1 MNSGAGDILGK
12 CKGFGLAENLQLSI
26 QEFRT
31 NPFLVIF
38 FPLLLLLG
46 ITIIRI
52 TDEPLFL
59 DFSGDLEK
67 WNQQRIQREKNASLM
82 W

>member
-1 MNSGAGDILGK
+1 MNSGAGGILDK
-12 CKGFGLAENLQLSI
+12 CKGLGLADNLQLSI

-31 NPFLVIF
+31 NLFLVIF

-46 ITIIRI
+46 ITTIRI

-67 WNQQRIQREKNASLM
+67 
-82 W
+82 

>member
-1 MNSGAGDILGK
+1 MNSGAGGILDK
-12 CKGFGLAENLQLSI
+12 CKGFGLADNLQLSI

-31 NPFLVIF
+31 NLFLVIF

-52 TDEPLFL
+52 TDDEMNHSF
-59 DFSGDLEK
+59 
-67 WNQQRIQREKNASLM
+67 
-82 W
+82 

>member
-1 MNSGAGDILGK
+1 MNSGAGGILDK
-12 CKGFGLAENLQLSI
+12 CKGFGLADNLQLSI

-67 WNQQRIQREKNASLM
+67 SNQQRIQREKNASLM
-82 W
+82 

>member
-1 MNSGAGDILGK
+1 MNSGAGGILDK
-12 CKGFGLAENLQLSI
+12 CKGFGLADNLQLSI

-38 FPLLLLLG
+38 FPPLLLLG

-52 TDEPLFL
+52 TDGHSF
-59 DFSGDLEK
+59 
-67 WNQQRIQREKNASLM
+67 
-82 W
+82 

>member
-1 MNSGAGDILGK
+1 MNSGAGGILDK
-12 CKGFGLAENLQLSI
+12 CKGFGLADNLQLSI

-52 TDEPLFL
+52 TDDEMNHSF
-59 DFSGDLEK
+59 
-67 WNQQRIQREKNASLM
+67 
-82 W
+82 

>member
-1 MNSGAGDILGK
+1 MTNETISDPRASADGGIVDK
-12 CKGFGLAENLQLSI
+12 CKGFGPADLQLSI

-31 NPFLVIF
+31 NPFLIIF

-59 DFSGDLEK
+59 DL
-67 WNQQRIQREKNASLM
+67 
-82 W
+82 

>member
-1 MNSGAGDILGK
+1 MNSGAGGILDK
-12 CKGFGLAENLQLSI
+12 CKGFGLADNLQLSN

-31 NPFLVIF
+31 NLFLVIF

-52 TDEPLFL
+52 TDDEMNHSF
-59 DFSGDLEK
+59 
-67 WNQQRIQREKNASLM
+67 
-82 W
+82 

>member
-1 MNSGAGDILGK
+1 MNSGAGGILDK

-38 FPLLLLLG
+38 FPPLLLLG

-67 WNQQRIQREKNASLM
+67 
-82 W
+82 